1 MSKLQFM
8 QRAAS
13 LPGPETNAPA
23 AAAATSAVQPPPA
36 PPQLELQ
43 IVAMSATLPNLE
55 EVAGWMDAT
64 LFHTDFRPV
73 ALQDSY
79 KLGDNLYD
87 PRGRL
92 LRQLPPCAQTGRGP
106 QQDPDRVV
114 TLVEEA
120 CLKGDQVGWWMC
132 CAVLCCTLRGSLI
145 SDNPSIVTFCSP
157 STHPHSARRCWSSAT
172 TASTA
177 SPAPSSSPTTCATP
191 SSRPRAS
198 LASPSPWMSC
208 RPSAA
213 G

>member
-157 STHPHSARRCWSSAT
+157 STHPTPHAGAGLLPLPQALRVLRPPPLRPHAPRPPPAHARLWR
-172 TASTA
+172 
-177 SPAPSSSPTTCATP
+177 
-191 SSRPRAS
+191 RHPR
-198 LASPSPWMSC
+198 
-208 RPSAA
+208 